1 VLEEDDVQTLKCLG
15 VVLIVG
21 CAPQAPMPVVEAGA
35 GSSEELGSSLNV
47 RVVQDSARLEIHVTN
62 VASSPIVL
70 EFMTTQRYD
79 FEVSSPD
86 GDPVWRW
93 SADKAFGEA
102 LGTESLAP
110 GESRRYEATW
120 SGGGRSGDFVATAR
134 IVSANFP
141 VELRTV
147 FRLPAE

>member
-1 VLEEDDVQTLKCLG
+1 VRALKWL
-15 VVLIVG
+15 VVAAVWG
-21 CAPQAPMPVVEAGA
+21 CSPNAGLPEVEPGP
-35 GSSEELGSSLNV
+35 GSPPELGSSLNV
-47 RVVQDSARLEIHVTN
+47 RVVEDSARLEIHVTN
-62 VASSPIVL
+62 VTSSPIVL

-79 FEVSSPD
+79 FEVSSAD

-102 LGTESLAP
+102 LGSESLEP

-120 SGGGRSGDFVATAR
+120 AGGGGSGDFIATAR
-134 IVSANFP
+134 IVSANYP
-141 VELRTV
+141 VELRTA

>member
-1 VLEEDDVQTLKCLG
+1 MQALKWIVAAAVCGCSPNAELRDVE
-15 VVLIVG
+15 
-21 CAPQAPMPVVEAGA
+21 PGA
-35 GSSEELGSSLNV
+35 GSPPELGSSLNV
-47 RVVQDSARLEIHVTN
+47 RVVGDSARLEIHVTN

-93 SADKAFGEA
+93 SADMAFGEA
-102 LGTESLAP
+102 LGSESLEP

-120 SGGGRSGDFVATAR
+120 SGGGGSGEFIATAR
-134 IVSANFP
+134 IVSANYP
-141 VELRTV
+141 VELRTA